1 MRSRLSTAG
10 LVAVVVA
17 AVTALTTLATANGPL
32 ATPVLVLERQEPFQA
47 GGKQW
52 IRYRYFVA
60 NAEAYPDALFA
71 ASPNLPPCGNNTK
84 AARTW
89 VELFDKAGKR
99 LNGFCALGSHKDLD
113 GIWFAL
119 EPDVVPPSYVH
130 IEMNDRETNTKVKS
144 NDADTTL

>member
-1 MRSRLSTAG
+1 MQSRTKIAVL
-10 LVAVVVA
+10 VVVLFLS
-17 AVTALTTLATANGPL
+17 VTALGTLATAQAPL
-32 ATPVLVLERQEPFQA
+32 PTPVLALLGQEPFVA

-60 NAEAYPDALFA
+60 NADAYPNTLFA

-84 AARTW
+84 ASRTW
-89 VELFDKAGKR
+89 VDFFDKAGKR
-99 LNGFCALGSHKDLD
+99 LNGFCALGSNKDLN

-119 EPDVVPPSYVH
+119 DAGVIPPSYVH
-130 IEMNDRETNTKVKS
+130 IEMTDRQTNTKVKS

>member
-1 MRSRLSTAG
+1 MQSRTKVAALM
-10 LVAVVVA
+10 AVVFLT
-17 AVTALTTLATANGPL
+17 VTILATLATAQAPM
-32 ATPVLVLERQEPFQA
+32 ATPVLVLQGQEPFQA

-52 IRYRYFVA
+52 MRYRYFVA

-89 VELFDKAGKR
+89 VDFFDKAGKR
-99 LNGFCALGSHKDLD
+99 LNGFCALGSHNDLN

-119 EPDVVPPSYVH
+119 DPDVIPPSYVH
-130 IEMNDRETNTKVKS
+130 IEMNDRQTNTKVKS

>member
-1 MRSRLSTAG
+1 MQSRTKVAALM
-10 LVAVVVA
+10 AVVVLT
-17 AVTALTTLATANGPL
+17 VTILATLATAQAPM
-32 ATPVLVLERQEPFQA
+32 ATPVLALLGQEPFQA

-89 VELFDKAGKR
+89 VDFFDKAGKR
-99 LNGFCALGSHKDLD
+99 LNGFCALGSHNDLN

-119 EPDVVPPSYVH
+119 DPDVIPPSYVH
-130 IEMNDRETNTKVKS
+130 IEMTDRQTNTKVKS

>member
-1 MRSRLSTAG
+1 MPFATKIAAFSAALLVMVLAHAG
-10 LVAVVVA
+10 
-17 AVTALTTLATANGPL
+17 TATAQTPMP
-32 ATPVLVLERQEPFQA
+32 TPVLVLQTQEPFQA
-47 GGKQW
+47 GGKPW

-60 NAEAYPDALFA
+60 NADAYPNTLFA
-71 ASPNLPPCGNNTK
+71 ASPNLPPCGLNTS

-89 VELFDKAGKR
+89 VDFFDKAGKR
-99 LNGFCALGSHKDLD
+99 LNGFCALGSHNDLN

-130 IEMNDRETNTKVKS
+130 IEMTDRQTNTKVKS